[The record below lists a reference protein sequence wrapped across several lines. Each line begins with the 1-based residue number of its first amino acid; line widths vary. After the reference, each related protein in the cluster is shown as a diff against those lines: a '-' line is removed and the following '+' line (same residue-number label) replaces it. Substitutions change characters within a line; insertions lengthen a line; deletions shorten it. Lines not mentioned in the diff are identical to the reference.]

1 MFYVF
6 SKIDNIFNIR
16 EIKGFGPKVFQS
28 LSYSETLEL
37 GEMVA
42 CFKTLRQAQLFV
54 SAMKAD
60 FETEP
65 CYEELLV
72 TRPEV

>member
-6 SKIDNIFNIR
+6 SKIEGIFNIK
-16 EIKGFGPKVFQS
+16 ELKGFGPKVFQS
-28 LSYSETLEL
+28 LTYSESIEL

-42 CFKTLRQAQLFV
+42 CFSTLRQAQLFV
-54 SAMKAD
+54 SVMKAD
-60 FETEP
+60 FNTDP

-72 TRPEV
+72 TRPEA

>member
-6 SKIDNIFNIR
+6 SKFEGNFKLK
-16 EIKGFGPKVFQS
+16 EIKGFGPKVF
-28 LSYSETLEL
+28 ETLTYRESLEL

-54 SAMKAD
+54 SVMKAD
-60 FETEP
+60 YETEEP
-65 CYEELLV
+65 YEELLV
-72 TRPEV
+72 TRPE